1 MNQIQLTLIISYVLI
16 SCYFFSNWLRF
27 SLRHPSSSPEEKFL
41 SFVMFV
47 ITTIFWPLT
56 IPMSLLE
63 IFKKRKLEFSN
74 VIPIILT
81 MFAFSVS
88 YYLTYLY

>member
-1 MNQIQLTLIISYVLI
+1 MNQILLTLIISYVLI

-41 SFVMFV
+41 SFVMF
-47 ITTIFWPLT
+47 IIATIFWPLT

-63 IFKKRKLEFSN
+63 VFQKRKIEFSTFIPVLL
-74 VIPIILT
+74 VI
-81 MFAFSVS
+81 FAFSIS
-88 YYLTYLY
+88 YYLAYLH